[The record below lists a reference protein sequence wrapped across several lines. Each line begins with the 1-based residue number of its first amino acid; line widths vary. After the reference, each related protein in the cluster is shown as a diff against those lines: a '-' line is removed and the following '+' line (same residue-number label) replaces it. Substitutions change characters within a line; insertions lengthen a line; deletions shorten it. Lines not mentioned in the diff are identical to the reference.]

1 MNRTRDGVTTRPRMC
16 IANAAWWRA
25 CVIGLLVA
33 SPARAQDEKPALR
46 VGALPHGSGPIFV
59 LDGRLDEPAWS
70 TTDSIVNLVTIEP
83 EEGGTPAGQTI
94 VKVLAG
100 PSDILVGVLCLD
112 SSSADIVSFSKARDA
127 DLEQEDHVLIVLDPF
142 QDGRNGYVFA
152 VNPSGARFDGLV
164 SAQGEDVNSDWDA
177 VWEAKTWRDGDG
189 WGAEIRIPIRSL
201 SFEKGLTS
209 WGFNVQRR
217 VQRLQETSR
226 WSGASR
232 DYEIYQTSRAGLL
245 TDLPA
250 FEFGLGLSIRP
261 AAVGS
266 TNRPSLASP
275 RDQTGDLSLDVTKK
289 LGPNLVASLTVNTD
303 FAETEV
309 DARQTNL
316 TRFEILFPEKR
327 TFFLE
332 GSDIFEFGLGL
343 DEANLVPFF
352 SRRIGLVSP
361 EEGESEK
368 IPILGGTKLNGRLGN
383 TSVGTLV
390 MRTERVGSLGV
401 PGATMGA
408 LRVKHNVLDESAVGM
423 IATFGDPL
431 GRSGSWLAG
440 VDATY
445 RTSEFLGDKNL
456 RVGAWALRNNREDLG
471 GDKNAYGLRIDYPN
485 DLVGVGLTS
494 ITIGDGVEPSLGFA
508 PRTGVRLWEGG
519 IDYNPRPSWGFVR
532 QTFHEVGVA
541 LFTDLD
547 NRWESYE
554 FKINP
559 FDWQLE
565 SGDRITFKILP
576 QGDRPPEDFTVFES
590 PVTTV
595 TIPAGSYEW
604 TRYSVRGGFAE
615 KRTVSGE
622 LTYEFGRFYS
632 GHLKKVEGTLALK
645 PWSTFAL
652 ELSGERNKAELP
664 EGQFTQYLY
673 GARAEVK
680 PSADLQVSSFLQY
693 DNESRSLGT
702 NTRLRWTFNPL
713 GDLFVVFNHN
723 MLRSV
728 TDRFTFDSN
737 QLLLKLQYAYRL

>member
-1 MNRTRDGVTTRPRMC
+1 MC
-16 IANAAWWRA
+16 IVNASWWRGLGVA
-25 CVIGLLVA
+25 LLVA
-33 SPARAQDEKPALR
+33 SPARAQDQQPALHA
-46 VGALPHGSGPIFV
+46 GALPHASGPVFS

-70 TTDSIVNLVTIEP
+70 AADSIVNLVTIEP
-83 EEGGTPAGQTI
+83 EEGGVPAGQTI
-94 VKVLAG
+94 VKVLVG
-100 PSDILVGVLCLD
+100 PSDILVGVLCRD
-112 SSSADIVSFSKARDA
+112 SSPADIVSFSKARDA

-142 QDGRNGYVFA
+142 QDGRSGYVFA

-164 SAQGEDVNSDWDA
+164 SAQGEEVNSDWDA
-177 VWEAKTWRDGDG
+177 VWEAKTWRDSEG
-189 WGAEIRIPIRSL
+189 WSAEVRIPIRSL

-245 TDLPA
+245 TGLPQ
-250 FEFGLGLSIRP
+250 FDFGLGLSVRP

-266 TNRPSLASP
+266 TNRVSPASP
-275 RDQTGDLSLDVTKK
+275 RDQTGDVSLDVTKK

-327 TFFLE
+327 SFFLE

-361 EEGESEK
+361 EHGESEK
-368 IPILGGTKLNGRLGN
+368 IPIIAGTKLNGRVGN
-383 TSVGTLV
+383 TSLGSLV
-390 MRTERVGSLGV
+390 MRTEGVGDLGV
-401 PGATMGA
+401 PGATMA
-408 LRVKHNVLDESAVGM
+408 AMRVKHNVLDESSVGL

-445 RTSEFLGDKNL
+445 RTSGFLGDKNL
-456 RVGAWALRNNREDLG
+456 LVGVWGLRNNRADLS
-471 GDKNAYGLRIDYPN
+471 GDRNAYGLRIDYPN

-494 ITIGDGVEPSLGFA
+494 ITIGEGVEPSLGFA

-519 IDYNPRPSWGFVR
+519 IDYNPRPSWGLVR
-532 QTFHEVGVA
+532 QMFHELGVA
-541 LFTDLD
+541 VYTDLS

-554 FKINP
+554 GKINP

-604 TRYSVRGGFAE
+604 TRYSVRGGLAQ
-615 KRTVSGE
+615 KRKVSGA
-622 LTYEFGRFYS
+622 LTYEFGRFYD
-632 GHLKKVEGTLALK
+632 GHLNKIEGTLALK
-645 PWSTFAL
+645 PWSTFAV
-652 ELSGERNKAELP
+652 ELSGERNHGDLP
-664 EGQFTQYLY
+664 GGAFTQYLY

-737 QLLLKLQYAYRL
+737 QLLVKLQYAYRL